1 MSRPYRIVVQRVV
14 EREVNAED
22 RTVLRLKLDPIL
34 PEERLDE
41 VLGAVLEKNGW
52 ERTADGTYQQSRG
65 DGETLTCDVKA
76 REVSC
81 EIAVETTVREV
92 VRKELRGDTWNWRQ
106 MREMTDEELAELEQA
121 EAERLESCIS
131 ETDLAK
137 RAEEIR
143 EEVSQR
149 LAEGDAERRETI
161 NKLVIEVTAEA
172 LKEKASELGTV
183 KSLDERW
190 DGQDYELTIQISE

>member
-41 VLGAVLEKNGW
+41 VLGEVLSRDGW
-52 ERTADGTYQQSRG
+52 EPTGDGCYRQERG

-81 EIAVETTVREV
+81 EIAVETTIREV
-92 VRKELRGDTWNWRQ
+92 VRRELKGDTWNWRQ
-106 MREMTDEELAELEQA
+106 MREMTDEELADLQRA

-131 ETDLAK
+131 ETELER
-137 RAEEIR
+137 RATEIR
-143 EEVSQR
+143 DEVARR
-149 LAEGDAERRETI
+149 LAAGDEARREMV
-161 NKLVIEVTAEA
+161 NKLVIEVTGAA
-172 LKEKASELGTV
+172 LKEKATELGTV

-190 DGQDYELTIQISE
+190 DGQDYELTIRISE

>member
-1 MSRPYRIVVQRVV
+1 MSRPYRVVVQRVV

-41 VLGAVLEKNGW
+41 VLGEVLERNGW
-52 ERTADGTYQQSRG
+52 TRGDDGRYRQERG
-65 DGETLTCDVKA
+65 DGETLTCDVEQ
-76 REVSC
+76 REVAC
-81 EIAVETTVREV
+81 EIAIEATVREV
-92 VRKELRGDTWNWRQ
+92 VRRELRGDTWNWRQ
-106 MREMTDEELAELEQA
+106 MREMTDEELADLQRA
-121 EAERLESCIS
+121 EAEKLESCVS
-131 ETDLAK
+131 EAELEK
-137 RAEEIR
+137 RANQIR
-143 EEVSQR
+143 DEVTRR
-149 LAEGDAERRETI
+149 LQEGEAERREMV

-172 LKEKASELGTV
+172 LKEKAAELGTV